1 MLYELMLERIPFAQ
15 ELEFLLRI
23 VAACACGAAIGVER
37 TRRLKEAGIRTHL
50 LVACTAAVLMI
61 ISKYGFADLTGDD
74 GSLYYGTRGAD
85 AARIAAQVVSGI
97 SFLGAGVIFKNGNT
111 IKGLTTAAGMWA
123 TSSIGMAFGAGMY
136 LIGVMTTLLVLLI
149 QIVMHKIPVG
159 NDAYQTSKIAMTV
172 SEEVNFRESIRE
184 QLAKWHAQVVELKV
198 SQNADHTLTYDLTIK
213 TTRAVTYDEMLEF
226 THAHH
231 CEMSFVQTDNI

>member
-1 MLYELMLERIPFAQ
+1 MLYELTMARISTAQ
-15 ELEFLLRI
+15 EMEFLFRI
-23 VAACACGAAIGVER
+23 AVACVCGAAIGVER

-61 ISKYGFADLTGDD
+61 ISKYGFVDLSNAD

-85 AARIAAQVVSGI
+85 PARIAAQVVSGI

-111 IKGLTTAAGMWA
+111 IKGLTTAAGLWA
-123 TSSIGMAFGAGMY
+123 TASIGMAFGSGMY
-136 LIGVMTTLLVLLI
+136 LIGLMATLLVLII

-159 NDAYQTSKIAMTV
+159 NDAYQTSKIEMTV
-172 SEEVNFRESIRE
+172 SEETDIKENIRE
-184 QLAKWHAQVVELKV
+184 QMAKWHAQVIELKV
-198 SQNADHTLTYDLTIK
+198 TQNANHTITYDMTIK

-226 THAHH
+226 TQVHH
-231 CEMSFVQTDNI
+231 CEMSFVQTDSI

>member
-1 MLYELMLERIPFAQ
+1 MLYELTMARISTAQ
-15 ELEFLLRI
+15 EMEFLFRI
-23 VAACACGAAIGVER
+23 AVACVCGAAIGVER

-61 ISKYGFADLTGDD
+61 ISKYGFVDLSNAD

-85 AARIAAQVVSGI
+85 PARIAAQVVSGI

-111 IKGLTTAAGMWA
+111 IKGLTTAAGLWA
-123 TSSIGMAFGAGMY
+123 TASIGMAFGSGMY
-136 LIGVMTTLLVLLI
+136 LIGLMATLLVLII

-159 NDAYQTSKIAMTV
+159 NDAYQTSKIEMTV
-172 SEEVNFRESIRE
+172 SEETDIKENIRE
-184 QLAKWHAQVVELKV
+184 QMAKWHAQVIELKV
-198 SQNADHTLTYDLTIK
+198 TQNANHTITYDMTIK

-226 THAHH
+226 TQAHH
-231 CEMSFVQTDNI
+231 CEMSFVQTDSI